1 MADKTT
7 PRKIE
12 VVISKTTKS
21 IKKNKGTGVV
31 CDALFQV
38 LVYREPQEL
47 LMDIMSVD
55 GETLKPMPF
64 KDLYQMWVAT
74 TGYLLRLPVEED
86 PEVLKIKRFLLI
98 TLNRMLLDSNL
109 RRLEV
114 LKAENPD
121 VPEKELVKLVISE
134 GVVPQ
139 E

>member
-1 MADKTT
+1 
-7 PRKIE
+7 
-12 VVISKTTKS
+12 
-21 IKKNKGTGVV
+21 
-31 CDALFQV
+31 
-38 LVYREPQEL
+38 
-47 LMDIMSVD
+47 
-55 GETLKPMPF
+55 
-64 KDLYQMWVAT
+64 
-74 TGYLLRLPVEED
+74 VEED

-121 VPEKELVKLVISE
+121 IPEKELVKMVISE